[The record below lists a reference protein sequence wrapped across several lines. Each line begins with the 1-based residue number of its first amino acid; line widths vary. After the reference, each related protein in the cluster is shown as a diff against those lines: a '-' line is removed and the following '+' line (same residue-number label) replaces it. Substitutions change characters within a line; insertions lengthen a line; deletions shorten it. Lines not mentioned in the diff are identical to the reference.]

1 MSGRPAPSLVLKC
14 PTWDHVEAFY
24 ARKVKEGAL
33 SARVPF
39 QPAPGDAI
47 TLALELPDGLVVAID
62 AEVEASSPAPDGV
75 KSAVR
80 LRATGLTDSLRERLA
95 GLVAESRRGREGR
108 RSRTSSAPP
117 PLASASEAAEAA
129 PEPPPPQPTD
139 APVDELVEPA
149 APPSADDVPA
159 EDREVFRELEREL
172 RRMREVAAHEV
183 LDVRWDAS
191 VQEIRRAYF
200 GLTRRLH
207 PDVMARYRS
216 PAIHAMAAEVF
227 IQVNRA
233 YDRMREAAVAGG
245 GAIAAGPDLLPH
257 QGWVA
262 AIEDLNDTSGASELP
277 SSATPR
283 PTLAFG
289 TKQDPRQFPQ
299 ADERSPGLS
308 PVDGSLHRELFDDVG
323 LVTPPVQVALD
334 AGPVAEAPA
343 PGPARPTEE
352 VVAEARERLR
362 AEDWP
367 RSRELLASVLRG
379 DPRNRGVRA
388 LYHFA
393 SAQALSAAGKPVEAR
408 TQLEVA
414 LAHDPQLEE
423 ARAAVERM
431 RQDNPRRTHN
441 LLRRLFK

>member
-24 ARKVKEGAL
+24 ARKVKEGGAL

-39 QPAPGDAI
+39 QPSPGDVI

-62 AEVEASSPAPDGV
+62 AEVEAASPAPDGV
-75 KSAVR
+75 KSAIR
-80 LRATGLTDSLRERLA
+80 LRATGLTESLRGRLA
-95 GLVAESRRGREGR
+95 DLVAESRRGREGR

-117 PLASASEAAEAA
+117 PLVGAHEAEAE

-139 APVDELVEPA
+139 APVDELVEPS

-216 PAIHAMAAEVF
+216 PAIQSMAAEVF

-262 AIEDLNDTSGASELP
+262 AIEDLNDMSGLTPVPVAS
-277 SSATPR
+277 SMPR

-289 TKQDPRQFPQ
+289 TKQD
-299 ADERSPGLS
+299 LS
-308 PVDGSLHRELFDDVG
+308 PILGALHRELFDDVG
-323 LVTPPVQVALD
+323 LVTPPVQLALD
-334 AGPVAEAPA
+334 AEPAAEPPT
-343 PGPARPTEE
+343 PGAARPTEE
-352 VVAEARERLR
+352 IVTEARALLR

-367 RSRELLASVLRG
+367 RSRELLAGVLRG

-393 SAQALSAAGKPVEAR
+393 SAQALLAAGKPVEAR